1 MKKFLK
7 LTSFILTVALIILI
21 NPLSVN
27 ATENYCYNLKAS
39 VGENATSVGIN
50 WHSSV
55 SGSKL
60 LVSENSDMSDYQT
73 YTPEE
78 RLYSKGMTN
87 EQEIT
92 IFKERTIC
100 TVNLTNLEL
109 NTKYYYQVSYDSYK
123 SEISSFKTAKTNKT
137 TFGVLCDTQASGSN
151 FKYSDQLVNK
161 LSLINKDINFFMIA
175 GDIVDKGGY
184 ESEWNNFETYMPTLN
199 HQFLQATI
207 PGNHELYHSSRSE
220 YVDATIYNQYYNN
233 PKNGCAERLNS
244 SYYFK
249 YNDTLFIMLDT
260 MTRSS
265 GKNYYDEQIEWFGN
279 VVENNPSSFIIVVT
293 HPGCYSTGV
302 YDSDAKIMNG
312 KWREIFEE
320 YGVSLAISGHE
331 HLYARTAP
339 LYNDK
344 KDIEKGVTYVIG
356 GSAGAKSYTA
366 SNEEGF
372 EKVLESPN
380 ANGQYCGSIVE
391 IVDDTLTFS
400 YYDINGNLRDS
411 FEIKS
416 KGKIDKNFN
425 VDEFLNEVKVEFNE
439 TTFKN
444 SIVWPNNAYGNIKNI
459 SVYVEHLNVTVDK
472 YLAPNSC
479 EINVGNG
486 NPSKDYKY
494 ICTFT
499 DYNGNEYTK
508 TLEVDNDVNALQPKD
523 FVLTITETENNTYT
537 VECSYDTNKCEVLY
551 LYLYHKDTK
560 YTFDANNK
568 LTFESETPVTE
579 DEIRIN
585 AFTSLYG
592 YTSMNDVTDKII
604 NLTIENL
611 DDNATGNKDDNSTT
625 ANGMSSCNF
634 GFVFISSFILLSSL
648 SILLI
653 KRK

>member
-1 MKKFLK
+1 MNKFLK
-7 LTSFILTVALIILI
+7 FTSLLLILTLIVLI
-21 NPLSVN
+21 NPLSIN
-27 ATENYCYNLKAS
+27 ASENYCYNLKAS

-60 LVSENSDMSDYQT
+60 LVSKNSDMSNCQT

-87 EQEIT
+87 DQEIT

-100 TVNLTNLEL
+100 TVDLKDLEL
-109 NTKYYYQVSYDSYK
+109 NTKYYYQVSYDSYI
-123 SEISSFKTAKTNKT
+123 SEISSFKTAKSNKT

-161 LSLINKDINFFMIA
+161 LSSINQDINFFMIA
-175 GDIVDKGGY
+175 GDIVDRGGY

-233 PKNGCAERLNS
+233 PKNGCDERLNS

-265 GKNYYDEQIEWFGN
+265 GKNYYDEQIAWFGD

-302 YDSDAKIMNG
+302 YDSDASIMNG
-312 KWREIFEE
+312 KWRETFEE

-339 LYNDK
+339 LYDNK
-344 KDIEKGVTYVIG
+344 KDEEKGVTYVIG
-356 GSAGAKSYTA
+356 GSAGAKSYSA
-366 SNEEGF
+366 KNKDEF
-372 EKVLESPN
+372 EVVLETPS

-391 IVDDTLTFS
+391 IIDDTLTFS
-400 YYDINGNLRDS
+400 YYDINGNKRDS

-416 KGKIDKNFN
+416 KASIDKNFN
-425 VDEFLNEVKVEFNE
+425 VDTFLENVKVEFNE
-439 TTFKN
+439 STYKN
-444 SIVWPNNAYGNIKNI
+444 SIVWPANAFGNIKNI
-459 SVYVEHLNVTVDK
+459 SVYVEHLDLTVNK
-472 YLAPNSC
+472 YIAPNAS

-486 NPSKDYKY
+486 NPSRDYKY

-499 DYNGNEYTK
+499 DYEGNVYTK
-508 TLEVDNDVNALQPKD
+508 TLEVNNEPELLYAKD
-523 FVLTITETENNTYT
+523 FKLTITETESNKYL
-537 VECSYDTNKCEVLY
+537 VECSFDTNKCKVLFLYFY
-551 LYLYHKDTK
+551 LDDKK
-560 YTFDANNK
+560 YTFDGEYK
-568 LTFESETPVTE
+568 LTFESDKDITEENISLSAFINLYGVTSMVDVTE
-579 DEIRIN
+579 
-585 AFTSLYG
+585 
-592 YTSMNDVTDKII
+592 KII
-604 NLTIENL
+604 ELEIDNLEGT
-611 DDNATGNKDDNSTT
+611 DPDNTT
-625 ANGMSSCNF
+625 NPDKPSGTSCNF
-634 GFVFISSFILLSSL
+634 GISYISSFILLAAL
-648 SILLI
+648 CILI
-653 KRK
+653 NKRK